1 MVIYIHIPFCIKKCD
16 YCDFLSFA
24 CDDVTREQYVKKLI
38 EEIEYYGGIYGR
50 SGRDEIVTSVFFGG
64 GTPSVLEPQQMASIM
79 ESLRRTFTL
88 AKDVEITVECNP
100 GTLTA
105 EKVNT
110 YKEQG
115 INRISIGLQSAN
127 DDELKAVGRI
137 HTYDKFLESYQL
149 VRDAGFDN
157 VNIDLMSALPGQTME
172 SYRDTIEKIIALQ
185 PEHISSYS
193 LIVEYGTPLYY
204 RIRELDENLMPTG
217 LPDEDTER
225 EMYYMTG
232 RMLEEAGYK
241 RYEISNY
248 AKDGY
253 ECRHNTAYWRR
264 DNYVGI
270 GLGASS
276 CMDEVRFKNISD
288 MDQYM
293 KGSFPNLDDEE
304 TCVLSENDR
313 MSEYMY
319 LGLRMMS
326 GVTKS
331 EFHRQFGRDF
341 DQVFGQVTDKMEN
354 RELVRVENED
364 RIYLTPLGIDVS
376 NTVLAQYLVD

>member
-127 DDELKAVGRI
+127 DDELKSVGRI

-172 SYRDTIEKIIALQ
+172 SYKDTIENIIALQ

-204 RIRELDENLMPTG
+204 RIRELDENLLPTG

-248 AKDGY
+248 AKD
-253 ECRHNTAYWRR
+253 
-264 DNYVGI
+264 
-270 GLGASS
+270 
-276 CMDEVRFKNISD
+276 
-288 MDQYM
+288 
-293 KGSFPNLDDEE
+293 
-304 TCVLSENDR
+304 
-313 MSEYMY
+313 
-319 LGLRMMS
+319 
-326 GVTKS
+326 
-331 EFHRQFGRDF
+331 
-341 DQVFGQVTDKMEN
+341 
-354 RELVRVENED
+354 
-364 RIYLTPLGIDVS
+364 
-376 NTVLAQYLVD
+376 